1 MELIHASCR
10 KVGGDKDRVF
20 ICLAGDAKK
29 KIFGSAYVVV
39 RTVKFTAKSK
49 INVLS
54 KSSER

>member
-1 MELIHASCR
+1 MELIHVSCR

>member
-1 MELIHASCR
+1 MIHASCR
-10 KVGGDKDRVF
+10 KVGGDKDRVS

-29 KIFGSAYVVV
+29 KIFGSDYVVV

>member
-1 MELIHASCR
+1 MIHASCR

>member
-20 ICLAGDAKK
+20 ICLAGDVKK
-29 KIFGSAYVVV
+29 KIFGSDYVVV
-39 RTVKFTAKSK
+39 GTVKFTAKSK